1 MLTIR
6 LRRQGAR
13 NNPFYRV
20 VLSDSRRTPRAT
32 ALEELGYYDPTRSP
46 KVLSLKEERIDYW
59 VSQGAQVSETL
70 TKLRKKDF
78 SLGSSGAGSEAA
90 VETEAKTAEPAA
102 AEAVEET
109 ASEEAAETEAA
120 ATDTADK
127 NSSGNKETA
136 DDSASSEEE

>member
-46 KVLSLKEERIDYW
+46 KVLSLKEDRIDYW
-59 VSQGAQVSETL
+59 VGQGAQVSETI

-78 SLGSSGAGSEAA
+78 SSDSSVSAAAPAVEAA
-90 VETEAKTAEPAA
+90 TEEAQPET
-102 AEAVEET
+102 AVENPTTVENT
-109 ASEEAAETEAA
+109 KPDE
-120 ATDTADK
+120 
-127 NSSGNKETA
+127 
-136 DDSASSEEE
+136 SASSEEE